1 MVFGITIIKVML
13 KGEGVKDS
21 ALEFKPGLNIIHGPS
36 DCGKTLAASCI
47 EYVLGKSDKVDLPK
61 IADGYTYALVEI
73 QSNDSHEVFSLARMF
88 DAEKMNDV
96 YVFNG
101 MASEFVFEKVKTCVI
116 KERKGCQLLS
126 DFLLEQ
132 IQCPYKYMYKNG
144 KGETKRFSARNFF
157 RMSMLDETRIDEK
170 FSIFLA
176 SASNK
181 ADYKNIDSIN
191 AAHVFLSGIKLPPV
205 EKVEDVNR
213 QKARKEG
220 MILGIQET
228 LTKLQ
233 KENGKFSEIKKIYDI
248 DELNDLKN
256 KLNKVVQQKRGEI
269 IELSNRILELKNQ
282 LNICS
287 SQYIAKK
294 TEIKRFSILK
304 ESYIDDKSRLEFI
317 DQACGQD
324 SDMLECQCP
333 VCKSNVKIQEIR
345 EDFREDC
352 INEIKRLNQLI
363 KQIEISLEIFYVEQ
377 NNLEQKM
384 RQIKQEI
391 SQIENELANGLA
403 KDIEDLVRQIDEVSS
418 KIYVFQKYVS
428 NQRLIEE
435 YNKRIDILKAE
446 LSSIKKQKV
455 DTSLLTQKI
464 CELLS
469 TEIRILLIKCQF
481 ANKDATVSFDTDS
494 MDIVIDGQKKE
505 SFGSGVRS
513 VLNSLVSIGIMLYC
527 MNQDL
532 CHPGFIILDS
542 PIAKYYEEGRTI
554 ANFDQIFYQLMLQ
567 VSQKCQIIIFENR
580 KPNAMSA
587 NIVHFTKDASL
598 GRAGFVQ
605 K

>member
-1 MVFGITIIKVML
+1 MVFGLTINKIML
-13 KGEGVKDS
+13 KGEGIKDS
-21 ALEFKPGLNIIHGPS
+21 TLDFKPGLNIIHGPS
-36 DCGKTLAASCI
+36 DCGKTLAANCI
-47 EYVLGKSDKVDLPK
+47 EYVLGKSDNVNLPK
-61 IADGYTYALVEI
+61 IADGYTYALLEV
-73 QSNDSHEVFSLARMF
+73 QSNDSHKIFSIARML
-88 DAEKMNDV
+88 DAEKMNEV

-101 MASEFVFEKVKTCVI
+101 VASEFVFEKAKICVI
-116 KERKGCQLLS
+116 KEHKGYELLS
-126 DFLLEQ
+126 DFLLEL

-181 ADYKNIDSIN
+181 ADFKNIDSIN
-191 AAHVFLSGIKLPPV
+191 AAHVFLSGIKLPAV
-205 EKVEDVNR
+205 EKVEDANR

-233 KENGKFSEIKKIYDI
+233 NENGKFSEIKKIYDI

-256 KLNKVVQQKRGEI
+256 KLNKVVQQKQGKI

-282 LNICS
+282 LSICS
-287 SQYIAKK
+287 DHVIAKR

-304 ESYIDDKSRLEFI
+304 ENYIDDKSRLEFI
-317 DQACGQD
+317 DQAYGQD
-324 SDMLECQCP
+324 SEMLECQCP
-333 VCKSNVKIQEIR
+333 VCKSNVQIQEIR

-363 KQIEISLEIFYVEQ
+363 KQIGISLEILYGEQ
-377 NNLEQKM
+377 NNYEQKM

-391 SQIENELANGLA
+391 SRIENELANGLA
-403 KDIEDLVRQIDEVSS
+403 KDIENLVRQIDEVSS

-435 YNKRIDILKAE
+435 YNKRINILKAE

-464 CELLS
+464 CELIS
-469 TEIRILLIKCQF
+469 AEIRALLIKCQF
-481 ANKDATVSFDTDS
+481 AKKDANVSFDTDS

-513 VLNSLVSIGIMLYC
+513 VLNALVSVGIMLYC

-542 PIAKYYEEGRTI
+542 PLAKYYEEGKTI
-554 ANFDQIFYQLMLQ
+554 ADFDQMFYQLMLQ
-567 VSQKCQIIIFENR
+567 ESQKCQIIIFENR
-580 KPNAMSA
+580 KPDAMDA
-587 NIVHFTKDASL
+587 NIVHFTKGTSL
-598 GRAGFVQ
+598 GRAGFIQ